1 MNQSKLFAV
10 LIFIVSLIITIALI
24 YLLNSRIGSTP
35 PIGKLLD
42 PFQGI
47 WQTAL
52 IPDIPVEESLDIPG
66 LQQEVTVVYNDR
78 GVPHIFALN
87 DQDLYLAQGYIT
99 ARHRLWQMEFSTHA
113 AAGRISEIVGKQA
126 INFDKYHRKI
136 GMTYGAEASFN
147 EISKDE
153 WTLSAVQ
160 AYSDGVNAFI
170 DQLDAKNLPFEYKLL
185 DYKPES
191 WAPIKTAIFFMNM
204 NKTLSFRS
212 STYANTRLKH
222 VFGKEMA
229 EALFPNTPEIN
240 EPIISKDRIWD
251 FNPGIPS
258 IPEND
263 FTPDIVTNEFNIPE
277 GNPGIGSNNWA
288 IHGSKT
294 ASKAPIL
301 ASDPHLS
308 LTLPSIWY
316 EVQLHA
322 PGINTYGVSLP
333 GVPGVIIGFNEN
345 ISWAVTNTGGFAMD
359 IFEVKLSD
367 DKNSYF
373 HDGQWKSTQKRVE
386 TYSIR
391 GEESIVDTVYY
402 THHGPIAYLN
412 DEFAG
417 SPDSIRINP
426 FDTNMPTGHAV
437 QWIAHQASNPM
448 LAFYHLN
455 RGQNFTD
462 FEKGVTY
469 LESPAQNFAFASVD
483 GDIAMKI
490 SGKHPVRF
498 SGQGKYISDGTDP
511 TYDWVSYIPHNE
523 VPWQRNPER
532 GFVSSANQDPADE
545 SYPYFLGQDFASPAR
560 ATIINRTLDGLTQ
573 ATPQDMIAL
582 QINEDNYWADEW
594 LDIMLDSLATKLDTM
609 SDLEIQVIERLK
621 SWDRKNSAESIEAR
635 IFIGWLN
642 IIKIDLFGDINDELG
657 PPVPRI
663 SNLTTLY
670 TLFHLSD
677 LNVYE
682 KLKGTNPNTSEIL
695 IMSFSKVI
703 ANLQSQYG
711 DEINENWQ
719 HWVNNGSTI
728 RHILDTPALNQDRL
742 KIGGSSESPNAIRN
756 NNGPSWRM
764 VVEMSTPIKAWG
776 VYPGGQSGNPA
787 SSNYNSFIPNWA
799 TGNHFEL
806 KLYQNTEEAINSTNR
821 KLILK

>member
-1 MNQSKLFAV
+1 MNQSKLSAV
-10 LIFIVSLIITIALI
+10 LIFIVSLVVTITLI
-24 YLLNSRIGSTP
+24 YLLNTRIGSTP

-87 DQDLYLAQGYIT
+87 DHDLYLAQGYVT

-113 AAGRISEIVGKQA
+113 AAGRISEIVGEQA
-126 INFDKYHRKI
+126 INYDKYQRKI
-136 GMTYGAEASFN
+136 GMTYGAEASFQA
-147 EISKDE
+147 ISEDE
-153 WTLSAVQ
+153 WSLNAVQ
-160 AYSDGVNAFI
+160 AYSDGVNAWI
-170 DQLDAKNLPFEYKLL
+170 NQLDAKNLPFEYKLL

-191 WAPIKTAIFFMNM
+191 WSPIKTAIFFMNM
-204 NKTLSFRS
+204 NQTLSFRS

-222 VFGKEMA
+222 VFGKEIA
-229 EALFPNTPEIN
+229 EALFPNMPVIN
-240 EPIISKDRIWD
+240 EPIISNDRVWD
-251 FNPGIPS
+251 FSPTIPS

-263 FTPDIVTNEFNIPE
+263 FTPEIVTNEFNVPE

-294 ASKAPIL
+294 ASGAPIL

-333 GVPGVIIGFNEN
+333 GVPGVIIGFNN
-345 ISWAVTNTGGFAMD
+345 KISWAVTNTGGFAMD

-373 HDGQWKSTQKRVE
+373 HDGEWKSTKKRIE
-386 TYSIR
+386 TYTIR
-391 GEESIVDTVYY
+391 GNEAIVDTMYY

-412 DEFAG
+412 DEFSG
-417 SPDSIRINP
+417 SPDSIRFNT
-426 FDTNMPTGHAV
+426 FDRDMPIGHAV

-448 LAFYHLN
+448 RAFYHLN
-455 RGQNFTD
+455 RGQNFND
-462 FEKGVTY
+462 FETGVPN
-469 LESPAQNFAFASVD
+469 LESPAQNFAFAAVD

-498 SGQGKYISDGTDP
+498 PGQGKYISDGTDP
-511 TYDWVSYIPHNE
+511 VYDWVSYIPHNE
-523 VPWQRNPER
+523 VPWQKNPDR
-532 GFVSSANQDPADE
+532 GFISSANQDPTDE

-560 ATIINRTLDGLTQ
+560 ASIINRTLDGLSR
-573 ATPQDMIAL
+573 ATPQDMIDL
-582 QINEDNYWADEW
+582 QLNADSYWADEW
-594 LDIMLDSLATKLDTM
+594 LDIMIDSVSTEIDSM
-609 SDLEIQVIERLK
+609 SDMEIQIINRLK

-642 IIKIDLFGDINDELG
+642 FIRFELFGEINNKLG
-657 PPVPRI
+657 PPSPGA
-663 SNLTTLY
+663 SYLTTLY
-670 TLFHLSD
+670 TLFHRSEV
-677 LNVYE
+677 NVYE
-682 KLKGTNPNTSEIL
+682 KLNGTNPNTSEIL
-695 IMSFSKVI
+695 KVAISKVI
-703 ANLQSQYG
+703 ASLQTQYG
-711 DEINENWQ
+711 DEMNENWQ

-728 RHILDTPALNQDRL
+728 RHLLDIPALNQERL

-756 NNGPSWRM
+756 NHGPSWRM

-787 SSNYNSFIPNWA
+787 SSNYNAFIQNWS

-806 KLYQNTEEAINSTNR
+806 TLYQNVDEAFNSTNR